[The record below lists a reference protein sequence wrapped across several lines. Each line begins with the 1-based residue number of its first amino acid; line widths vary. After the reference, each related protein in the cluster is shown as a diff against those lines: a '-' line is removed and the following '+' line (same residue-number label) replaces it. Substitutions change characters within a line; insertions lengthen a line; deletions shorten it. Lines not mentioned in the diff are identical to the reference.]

1 MNQPVRIEGVVHDV
15 DRRARTISVR
25 GEGVLLGAVA
35 ECSLHAS
42 VTDDAYQRVLSGDW
56 VSMDGFVVGA
66 GFLEVGVAGCT
77 INKHEER

>member
-1 MNQPVRIEGVVHDV
+1 M
-15 DRRARTISVR
+15 
-25 GEGVLLGAVA
+25 LLGAVA